1 MNLIGVL
8 NFIVLFLFLV
18 RLFLVK
24 VLKFDKLDLDL
35 FFDIIGVEVIVFL
48 VLNVFFREVTRFCF
62 LIRIEILDN
71 FFKLVRFNS
80 DFFFLFNIL
89 LVFFCNKSELS
100 WELWIFNIFRLEL
113 WLILNVLLVWV
124 GGWRFL
130 GFFFGFWV
138 ELVGCGGEV
147 LFFILKVKLRK
158 WRWLED
164 KYFLIFLFIEF
175 FLLFCVIDFIFVVW
189 GIWILFK
196 L

>member
-100 WELWIFNIFRLEL
+100 WELWIFKIFRLEL
-113 WLILNVLLVWV
+113 WLILNVSLVWV
-124 GGWRFL
+124 SGWRFL

-158 WRWLED
+158 WWWLED

>member
-1 MNLIGVL
+1 MILNVVFKLNLIGVL

-100 WELWIFNIFRLEL
+100 
-113 WLILNVLLVWV
+113 
-124 GGWRFL
+124 
-130 GFFFGFWV
+130 
-138 ELVGCGGEV
+138 
-147 LFFILKVKLRK
+147 
-158 WRWLED
+158 
-164 KYFLIFLFIEF
+164 
-175 FLLFCVIDFIFVVW
+175 
-189 GIWILFK
+189 
-196 L
+196 

>member
-100 WELWIFNIFRLEL
+100 WELWIFKIFRLEL
-113 WLILNVLLVWV
+113 WLILNVSLVWV

-175 FLLFCVIDFIFVVW
+175 FLLFCVIDLIFVVW